1 MADKKLTRDSIAAAA
16 LDLLN
21 EQGLDQLSLRKLAAR
36 LDVKAPSLYWH
47 VADKNALLA
56 LLAES
61 VFADCLTRIPPGAH
75 WRDWLRAFGQSLWRA
90 QQDMRDAGRLILM
103 TAQDEAVMARM
114 EQAVVT
120 PLTALGLSAPHALS
134 MQASVQAFVTGWTSF
149 AQGPNAAYLKS
160 HMSIETAFAQGL
172 DALLRGFDPAVDRSN

>member
-61 VFADCLTRIPPGAH
+61 VFVDCLARIAPVAH
-75 WRDWLRAFGQSLWRA
+75 WRDWLCAFGLALWRA
-90 QQDMRDAGRLILM
+90 QIDMRDAGRLILM
-103 TAQDEAVMARM
+103 TTQEEAVLTRM
-114 EQAVVT
+114 EQAVVA
-120 PLTALGLSAPHALS
+120 PLTALGLSAPQALS
-134 MQASVQAFVTGWTSF
+134 MQASVQVLVTGWASF
-149 AQGPNAAYLKS
+149 AQGPNAAYLQA
-160 HMSIETAFAQGL
+160 HMSIDAAFTQGL
-172 DALLRGFDPAVDRSN
+172 DALLRGFDHAVDPEN

>member
-61 VFADCLTRIPPGAH
+61 VFVDCLARIPAGAH
-75 WRDWLRAFGQSLWRA
+75 WRDWLRAFGEALWQA
-90 QQDMRDAGRLILM
+90 QKHTRDAGRLILM
-103 TAQDEAVMARM
+103 TAQDEAVLVRM
-114 EQAVVT
+114 EHAVLA
-120 PLTALGLSAPHALS
+120 PLTALGLSAPQALS

-149 AQGPNAAYLKS
+149 AQGPNAAYLQA
-160 HMSIETAFAQGL
+160 HMSIDTAFAQGL
-172 DALLRGFDPAVDRSN
+172 DALLRGFDHTIDPEN

>member
-1 MADKKLTRDSIAAAA
+1 MADRKLTRDTIAAAA

-61 VFADCLTRIPPGAH
+61 VFTACLAQIPSSPD
-75 WRDWLRAFGQSLWRA
+75 WRAWLRAFGLALWRA
-90 QQDMRDAGRLILM
+90 QNDMRDAGRLILG
-103 TAQDEAVMARM
+103 TAQDETVLGRM
-114 EQAVVT
+114 EQAVVA
-120 PLTALGLSAPHALS
+120 PLSTLGLDPAQAVS
-134 MQASVQAFVTGWTSF
+134 MQASVQALVTGWTTF
-149 AQGPNAAYLKS
+149 AQGPNAAYL
-160 HMSIETAFAQGL
+160 HAHLSIDTAFRQGL
-172 DALLRGFDPAVDRSN
+172 DALVDGFAPRD